1 MDVRYPVEKN
11 RNTTTAVLGLENMQ
25 TEDFKCRLKTHL
37 YEAQILLPLECD
49 PGALGL
55 PTHMRVRTGRAAGE
69 LF

>member
-1 MDVRYPVEKN
+1 
-11 RNTTTAVLGLENMQ
+11 MQ
-25 TEDFKCRLKTHL
+25 TEDFKGRLKTHL